1 MVALSSI
8 CDLFG
13 ETAAAEAWSLCDYYA
28 RAHALCRPRTTLIK
42 VPIMDMLASKE
53 IPPPQAAQETLKD
66 EDKENVTSKALVDA
80 RTQQTPN
87 NRDVLKSLT
96 LPKTIQI

>member
-1 MVALSSI
+1 
-8 CDLFG
+8 
-13 ETAAAEAWSLCDYYA
+13 
-28 RAHALCRPRTTLIK
+28 
-42 VPIMDMLASKE
+42 MDMLASKE
-53 IPPPQAAQETLKD
+53 IPPPQAAQEALKD